1 MNETIKDIEAIYHLK
16 LPNCYRHSL
25 YCEAVKRTNS
35 DSGFATESTVSDEDN
50 NEEGDDFSRDEAVN
64 NDEDF
69 SAKIQNLFEERKI
82 ARVRIAH
89 LRSKSARFN
98 FRKQPHVALLYQQ
111 EIAKCNLQMKQ
122 ISDNI
127 VQTYVSYR

>member
-1 MNETIKDIEAIYHLK
+1 M
-16 LPNCYRHSL
+16 R
-25 YCEAVKRTNS
+25 
-35 DSGFATESTVSDEDN
+35 
-50 NEEGDDFSRDEAVN
+50 
-64 NDEDF
+64 NDKEF
-69 SAKIQNLFEERKI
+69 SAKIQNLFEERRN

-89 LRSKSARFN
+89 LRFKSARFN
-98 FRKQPHVALLYQQ
+98 FRKHPHAALLYQQ